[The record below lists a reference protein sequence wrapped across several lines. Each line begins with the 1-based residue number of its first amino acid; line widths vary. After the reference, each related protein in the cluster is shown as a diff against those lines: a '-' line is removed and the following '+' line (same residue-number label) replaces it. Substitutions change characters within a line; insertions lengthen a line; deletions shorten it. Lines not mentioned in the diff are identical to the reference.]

1 MTLAVPV
8 GPPTVTINRDDRVVV
23 CQTDGR
29 IDAAEQE
36 GFFARDTRFISGYDF
51 FLNGRRPMLLNSSA
65 VEFFSSRFEYT
76 NPELI
81 DEEGVIPRE
90 TVSLRLDR
98 TVSGGVHE
106 DYDLINYSRRPIRVT
121 LEIQITSD
129 FADVFDVRR
138 RRLVRRGE
146 ITTQWSAARRSLRTT
161 YTNRTFRRSLLIQVD
176 KNGSKPQFANGRLTF
191 VATIE
196 PKGVWHTCLRWLPI
210 TQSGRY
216 PPTLDCNALTT
227 RPEAVSPPLPTVSID
242 SPNETVDRTW
252 RRSVR
257 DMEAL
262 RLEDPQFERGVF
274 IPAAGVPWFDTL
286 FGRDALVVSMQGIS
300 GFPELAAGALR
311 RLSTL
316 QATEDDPERDMEPGK
331 IPHEIRHG
339 ELAQL
344 GILPFTPYY
353 GTHDATSLF
362 VIVIS
367 YLYQWL
373 GDVEVL
379 HRYLRAAEAAMAWID
394 DSGDRDGDGFQ
405 EYKTR
410 SSHGYYNQGWKDAGD
425 AIVGADG
432 TIAELPIG
440 VCELQGYAYDA
451 KLRLGDIYETLG
463 RPEDAERLR
472 AEARTLYER
481 FNDDFWWESEGTY
494 YLGLD
499 GQKRPIE
506 SVASNAG
513 HCLASGIVPSDRAGR
528 VVERLMAPDMWSG
541 WGIRTLSSDHVA
553 YNPFSYHTGTVWPH
567 DSAMIAG
574 GFRRYGYA
582 DQAARVAHGLFDAAE
597 RFVANRLPELFA
609 GLPRQRG
616 SFPVQYLEAN
626 VPQAWA
632 AAAIFRLIAILCGI
646 HASAGPD
653 RHRLYV
659 DPALPDWLP
668 RIRINNLRA
677 GRGAL
682 TLAFDDGEV
691 EVISNTT
698 GFEVVHGRA
707 PRPEAPPLGNVPRKG
722 AKGAPPKRG
731 RGDPSGR
738 AAQP

>member
-23 CQTDGR
+23 CQPDGR

-36 GFFARDTRFISGYDF
+36 GFFARDSRFISGYE
-51 FLNGRRPMLLNSSA
+51 FLVNGRRPVLLNSSA
-65 VEFFSSRFEYT
+65 IEFFSSRFEFT
-76 NPELI
+76 NPDLI
-81 DEEGVIPRE
+81 DEDGVIPRE
-90 TVSLRLDR
+90 TLSLRLDR
-98 TVSGGVHE
+98 TVAGGVHE
-106 DYDLINYSRRPIRVT
+106 DYDLINYSRRPIRIT
-121 LEIQITSD
+121 LEIAITSD
-129 FADVFDVRR
+129 FADVFDVRQ

-146 ITTQWSAARRSLRTT
+146 ITTLWSGARRSLRTT
-161 YTNRTFRRSLLIQVD
+161 YTNKSFRRSLLIQVD
-176 KNGSKPQFANGRLTF
+176 KNDSKPQFANGRLTF

-196 PKGVWHTCLRWLPI
+196 PKGVWHTCLRWLPL

-216 PPTLDCNALTT
+216 PSTLDCSALTT
-227 RPEAVSPPLPTVSID
+227 HPEDIAPPLPSVSIE
-242 SPNETVDRTW
+242 SPNETVVRTW

-257 DMEAL
+257 DMDAL

-274 IPAAGVPWFDTL
+274 IPAAGVPWFVTL

-362 VIVIS
+362 VIVVS
-367 YLYQWL
+367 YIYQWL
-373 GDVEVL
+373 GDIEVL
-379 HRYLRAAEAAMAWID
+379 QRYLPAAEAAMAWID
-394 DSGDRDGDGFQ
+394 RSGDLDGDGFQ
-405 EYKTR
+405 EYRTR
-410 SSHGYYNQGWKDAGD
+410 SRHGYYNQGWKDAGD
-425 AIVGADG
+425 AIVEADG
-432 TIAELPIG
+432 TISELPIG

-451 KLRLGDIYETLG
+451 KLRLADIYDTLG
-463 RPEDAERLR
+463 RPEQAEPLR
-472 AEARTLYER
+472 KQARTLYER
-481 FNDDFWWESEGTY
+481 FNNDFWWEREGTY
-494 YLGLD
+494 YLGLN
-499 GQKRPIE
+499 GAKKGIE

-513 HCLASGIVPSDRAGR
+513 HCLASGIVPADRAGR
-528 VVERLMAPDMWSG
+528 VVERLMAEDMWSG

-567 DSAMIAG
+567 DNAMIAG

-582 DQAARVAHGLFDAAE
+582 AEAARVARGLFDAAE

-632 AAAIFRLIAILCGI
+632 AAAVFRLIAILCGI

-668 RIRINNLRA
+668 SIRISNLRA
-677 GRGAL
+677 GRGSL
-682 TLAFDDGEV
+682 TLTLEDGTV
-691 EVISNTT
+691 EVVSNST

-707 PRPEAPPLGNVPRKG
+707 PRPEAPPLGSV
-722 AKGAPPKRG
+722 PPKHG
-731 RGDPSGR
+731 KGGPSGR
-738 AAQP
+738 AAKP